1 MCFLRGNGTFT
12 PLGLNTMTLAEAVE
26 ATKTRYTRQ
35 DIIDLAVL
43 KLYGPDK
50 DVNTS
55 LYPANSELG
64 VCGVVLRQLL
74 VPPGAYNP
82 VQVARAVARVLEHY
96 EIPVGYVPAVPVF
109 HEALGLV
116 VQLKRV
122 LSLLFTDPEMVPA
135 CHRFMVGPSWDGVLM
150 KLASLVDSPHDGVK
164 LPESPGD
171 VNLMSPAEVEAILRR
186 VVSLPQRGPTQ
197 QETVT

>member
-1 MCFLRGNGTFT
+1 
-12 PLGLNTMTLAEAVE
+12 MTLDEAV
-26 ATKTRYTRQ
+26 ADIKARYTRQ
-35 DIIDLAVL
+35 DIIDLGAKLCYGKDLVANARVYGKRSPCDVVL
-43 KLYGPDK
+43 GELLYGL
-50 DVNTS
+50 VTS
-55 LYPANSELG
+55 HSGGTKKVAMLD
-64 VCGVVLRQLL
+64 LL
-74 VPPGAYNP
+74 A
-82 VQVARAVARVLEHY
+82 HY
-96 EIPVGYVPAVPVF
+96 QIPVGYVPAVPVF

-150 KLASLVDSPHDGVK
+150 KLTSLVDSPHDGVK

-186 VVSLPQRGPTQ
+186 VVSLPQAGARNQPPG
-197 QETVT
+197 ETT